1 MLGKKPAVFS
11 DYKNESDVL
20 GFGGLLSSAYFKDA
34 ATANLGRVTTNQVGG
49 MIPGSLMFLEHLNF
63 YS

>member
-20 GFGGLLSSAYFKDA
+20 GFGGLLSSAYIKDA
-34 ATANLGRVTTNQVGG
+34 ATANFRKGN
-49 MIPGSLMFLEHLNF
+49 H
-63 YS
+63 